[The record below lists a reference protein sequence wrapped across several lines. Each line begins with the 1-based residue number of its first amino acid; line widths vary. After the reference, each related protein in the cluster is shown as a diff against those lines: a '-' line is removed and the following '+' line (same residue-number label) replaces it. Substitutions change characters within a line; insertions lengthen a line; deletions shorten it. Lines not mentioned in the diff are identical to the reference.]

1 MCDLL
6 NRAWAEID
14 LDNVVHNIQQIRNI
28 VSPKTKICAVL
39 KADAYGHGVIE
50 MAKICAQNGIA
61 YVAVSM
67 LDEAIQL
74 RNSGFDLPILV
85 LGYTEPKRASE
96 IIYNDIV
103 HTIFSRSL
111 AQALSDAAIKMG
123 KSVKIH
129 IKVDTG
135 MSRVGFLSGYEGIKN
150 IIQISK
156 MPGLILEGIFTHFA
170 SADEQDTTYTD
181 MQFERFISICEELNR
196 VGIHIPVK
204 HVCNSAGILQCKNM
218 HLDMVRPGII
228 LYGLYP
234 SSYLASYSIKFRP
247 AMRLKANVAMI
258 KDLEAEVPIGYNRT
272 FTTAKKSRIAV
283 VPIGYA
289 DGYPTLLNNT
299 GKVLIKGEFAPIAG
313 KICMDQCMI
322 DITNMN
328 TEVKVGDEVILF
340 GEQGAHKIE
349 VSDIASQTGML
360 HYELVCN
367 IGKRIPRVYIK
378 DQKIYNVF
386 NYLI

>member
-1 MCDLL
+1 
-6 NRAWAEID
+6 
-14 LDNVVHNIQQIRNI
+14 
-28 VSPKTKICAVL
+28 
-39 KADAYGHGVIE
+39 
-50 MAKICAQNGIA
+50 
-61 YVAVSM
+61 
-67 LDEAIQL
+67 
-74 RNSGFDLPILV
+74 
-85 LGYTEPKRASE
+85 
-96 IIYNDIV
+96 
-103 HTIFSRSL
+103 
-111 AQALSDAAIKMG
+111 
-123 KSVKIH
+123 
-129 IKVDTG
+129 
-135 MSRVGFLSGYEGIKN
+135 
-150 IIQISK
+150 
-156 MPGLILEGIFTHFA
+156 
-170 SADEQDTTYTD
+170 
-181 MQFERFISICEELNR
+181 
-196 VGIHIPVK
+196 
-204 HVCNSAGILQCKNM
+204 
-218 HLDMVRPGII
+218 
-228 LYGLYP
+228 
-234 SSYLASYSIKFRP
+234 
-247 AMRLKANVAMI
+247 MRLKANVAMI